1 VNSCI
6 FCKII
11 AGEIPAEIIYS
22 DDFVV
27 AFSDIAPKA
36 PVHILLIPKRHLR
49 GANELLTDDAE
60 LLSHIFSAANVL
72 AKKFNIDKSG
82 YRVITNNGKD
92 AGQSVDHLHFHLL
105 GGKDL
110 GDLVG

>member
-1 VNSCI
+1 MSSCI

-22 DDFVV
+22 DDFIV

-36 PVHILLIPKRHLR
+36 PVHILLIPKRHLS
-49 GANELLTDDAE
+49 GADELVVDDAD
-60 LLSHIFSAANVL
+60 LLANIFTAANAL
-72 AKKFNIDKSG
+72 AEEFGIDKSG
-82 YRVITNNGKD
+82 YRIITNNGKD
-92 AGQSVDHLHFHLL
+92 AGQSVGHLHFHLL